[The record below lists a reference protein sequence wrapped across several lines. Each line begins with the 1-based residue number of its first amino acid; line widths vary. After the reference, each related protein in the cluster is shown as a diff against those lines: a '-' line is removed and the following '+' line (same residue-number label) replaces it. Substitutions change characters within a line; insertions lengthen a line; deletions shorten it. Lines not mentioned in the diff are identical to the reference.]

1 MRMLL
6 YIFNDFGGHQ
16 CTLLRKTNVL
26 QNWQFLQECTPDK
39 YIYNLSVLLQCT
51 KESFNNERSKNTIT
65 DEVKHRNINLTVYIA
80 FTVYTAHTAYTVLT
94 AKRLLCLFI

>member
-1 MRMLL
+1 MLL

-51 KESFNNERSKNTIT
+51 KESFNNERFENTIT
-65 DEVKHRNINLTVYIA
+65 DGV
-80 FTVYTAHTAYTVLT
+80 
-94 AKRLLCLFI
+94 